1 MLFVF
6 RIQTERN
13 DYGSEADLYELVS
26 NILEEQD
33 KSQPYCAEGWVYCD
47 ASATGILIA
56 DKNCPRWSQCVFSY
70 LPSHLLLA
78 SPPPLQFPFFHFN
91 LVMFYLWQY
100 LGSFW
105 FSGIYRTFLLE
116 VFK

>member
-33 KSQPYCAEGWVYCD
+33 KSQPYCADG
-47 ASATGILIA
+47 
-56 DKNCPRWSQCVFSY
+56 
-70 LPSHLLLA
+70 
-78 SPPPLQFPFFHFN
+78 
-91 LVMFYLWQY
+91 
-100 LGSFW
+100 
-105 FSGIYRTFLLE
+105 
-116 VFK
+116 